1 MFNNE
6 RVNFY
11 FILNYLDIK
20 IFVLKNYKFFVIN
33 LKFDLLMLYF
43 IVFFKIIIFFSVGQ
57 VVVGEQYRFE
67 CLVIGKL
74 FLEYFWF
81 KVN

>member
-43 IVFFKIIIFFSVGQ
+43 IVFFKIIIFFSVG
-57 VVVGEQYRFE
+57 
-67 CLVIGKL
+67 
-74 FLEYFWF
+74 
-81 KVN
+81 